1 MKNAEEIR
9 EEIDDIYRTIRRS
22 EDGADMF
29 KLDKKYKKELEAE
42 QQKLQK
48 ELNKINNEYG
58 TEY

>member
-1 MKNAEEIR
+1 MRNAEEIR
-9 EEIDDIYRTIRRS
+9 EEIDYIYEMLRRS

-29 KLDKKYKKELEAE
+29 KLDKKYKKELEDE

-48 ELNKINNEYG
+48 EINVINKING

>member
-1 MKNAEEIR
+1 MRNAEEIR
-9 EEIDDIYRTIRRS
+9 EELDDIYRTLRRS

-29 KLDKKYKKELEAE
+29 KLDKKYKKELENE
-42 QQKLQK
+42 QGKLQK

>member
-1 MKNAEEIR
+1 MRNAEEIR
-9 EEIDDIYRTIRRS
+9 EELDDIYRTIRRS